1 MLNWKTY
8 LDYATLQTLASQNLK
23 ITLNT
28 IKTDIVIIGGG
39 IVGISTAYYLV
50 KSGINCIVIEKD
62 SLGSH
67 ASGFAYGGIGAS
79 KLQGLNYPLALKG
92 CDLHNELNEFLTR
105 ETGMDIQYRVKSS
118 IKLAF
123 NEEEKK
129 YLTKSISTEPEED
142 NHNQFNWLEPSQ
154 IFSLEPSVSKEI
166 IGGVFQKNALD
177 VDPYRLLLA
186 LYEVCERRGSRLV
199 NSEVIDLKITRST
212 SPLITL
218 KNKDQI
224 SCNKIVASMG
234 PWTQNLSNWINVKMP
249 IKPLKGQ
256 ILRLEMPGIM
266 KNCSLS
272 WSGNYANLK
281 ADGLIWTGTTEENQG
296 FNATISDGGRTQI
309 MRSAIRMIPCLER
322 AKVVLQTACLRPM
335 SPDNLPVL
343 GNLDN
348 YPQIYIATGGLRS
361 GITLGPAMGKI
372 ISELISNNS
381 TQLDITPFSPNRF
394 D

>member
-1 MLNWKTY
+1 LN
-8 LDYATLQTLASQNLK
+8 YATLQTSVSWDWK

-39 IVGISTAYYLV
+39 IVGITTAYYLV
-50 KSGINCIVIEKD
+50 KSGINCLVIEKD
-62 SLGSH
+62 ALGSH
-67 ASGFAYGGIGAS
+67 ASGFAYGSIGAS

-92 CDLHNELNEFLTR
+92 CSLHNELNEFLTR
-105 ETGMDIQYRVKSS
+105 ETNIDIQYRVKSS

-123 NEEEKK
+123 NEEEKEF
-129 YLTKSISTEPEED
+129 LSNSISSEFKED
-142 NHNQFNWLEPSQ
+142 KRNQFNWLEPSQ
-154 IFSLEPSVSKEI
+154 IFSFEPNVSKEV
-166 IGGVFQKNALD
+166 IGGVLQKHSLD
-177 VDPYRLLLA
+177 VDPYKLLLA
-186 LYEVCERRGSRLV
+186 LYEVCERRGVKLV
-199 NSEVIDLKITRST
+199 NSEVIDLKIPHSD

-218 KNKDQI
+218 GNNIQI
-224 SCNKIVASMG
+224 SCEKIVVSMG

-272 WSGNYANLK
+272 WSGNYADLK
-281 ADGLIWTGTTEENQG
+281 GDGLIWTGTTEENEG
-296 FNATISDGGRTQI
+296 FNETVSDEGRTQI
-309 MRSAIRMIPCLER
+309 MQSAIKMIPCLER

-335 SPDNLPVL
+335 APDNLPVL
-343 GNLDN
+343 GKLDN
-348 YPQIYIATGGLRS
+348 YPHIYIATGGLRS

>member
-1 MLNWKTY
+1 

-105 ETGMDIQYRVKSS
+105 ETGIDIQYRVKSS

-129 YLTKSISTEPEED
+129 YLTKSISTEPEE
-142 NHNQFNWLEPSQ
+142 E
-154 IFSLEPSVSKEI
+154 

-234 PWTQNLSNWINVKMP
+234 PWTQNLSNWIDVKMP